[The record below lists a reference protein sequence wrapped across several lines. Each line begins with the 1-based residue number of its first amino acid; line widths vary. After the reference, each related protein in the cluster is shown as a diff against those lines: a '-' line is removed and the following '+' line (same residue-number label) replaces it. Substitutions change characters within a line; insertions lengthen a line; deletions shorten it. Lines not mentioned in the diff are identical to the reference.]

1 VGRKKY
7 NMNQYSKRR
16 EALLYHAKPTPGK
29 IKVVPTK
36 KYATQRDLSLA
47 YSPGVA
53 EPCLEIAK
61 DVRNV
66 YKYTSKGNLVAVIS
80 NGTAVL
86 GLGDI
91 GPEASKPVMEGK
103 ALLFKIFADI
113 DVFDIEIDTKDVESF
128 IATVKN
134 ISPTFGGINLE
145 DIKAPESFEIERR
158 LVNELN
164 IPVMHDDQ
172 HGTAII
178 SSAALLNA
186 LELAGKDI
194 SKIKI
199 VVSGAGSAALA
210 CTNLYLA
217 LGVKKEHVIMF
228 DKDGVLS
235 PDRLDLSEMQRPYAN
250 GSAGMTL
257 GEAMK
262 NADVF
267 LGLSAG
273 NLLSPQMLLDMAADP
288 IVFAMANPVPEIDY
302 NLAINTRKDIIMAT
316 GRSDH
321 PNQVNNVLGFPY
333 IFRGALDV
341 RATRINEEMKMAA
354 VRALAT
360 LAKESVPEQVNIA
373 YGETKLIFGRD
384 YIIPKPFDPRLI
396 TTVAPAVARAA
407 MESGV
412 SLQPITDWEAYHD
425 ELLER
430 LGSDNKMVRLLTNRA
445 KTEPKR
451 VVFAEADH
459 LDVLKAAQIAMEE
472 GIAIPILLGNRETIL
487 ELKDELGFDNE
498 VEIIDP
504 KSSEEDAR
512 RNRYVD
518 IFWKSRQRRGIQAID
533 AQKWMRERNYFAAMM
548 VNEGEADA
556 VVSGYSR
563 SYPTVVKPMMQLI
576 GKAPGISL
584 IATTNMMMTSRGPM
598 FLSDTAINPN
608 PSSDDLAKIAL
619 MTAKTVRMFGMEP
632 VIAMVSFSN
641 FGSSQDVNASK
652 VSVAVSYLHQ
662 YYPDLI
668 VDGELQADFALN
680 PEMLK
685 SKFPFSKL
693 AGKKVNTLIFPSLAA
708 ANITYKMLKELYKVD
723 SVGPIM
729 MGMKAPVHIFQL
741 GASVEEMVNMVSV
754 AVVDAQEKERRRKR
768 WQEEG

>member
-1 VGRKKY
+1 MST
-7 NMNQYSKRR
+7 NNKRR

-61 DVRNV
+61 DVNNV
-66 YKYTSKGNLVAVIS
+66 YKYTAKGNLVAVIT

-86 GLGDI
+86 GLGNI

-103 ALLFKIFADI
+103 ALLFKIFSDI
-113 DVFDIEIDTKDVESF
+113 DVFDIEIDATDIDKFVE
-128 IATVKN
+128 TVKA

-158 LVNELN
+158 LVEELN

-186 LELAGKDI
+186 LELANK
-194 SKIKI
+194 KIEKVKL

-210 CTNLYLA
+210 CANLYVL
-217 LGVKKEHVIMF
+217 LGIDPKKIIMF

-235 PDRLDLSEMQRPYAN
+235 SDRTDLSELQKKYAFAKPN
-250 GSAGMTL
+250 STL
-257 GEAMK
+257 KEALVD
-262 NADVF
+262 ADVF

-273 NLLSPQMLLDMAADP
+273 NILKPEMLLGMANDP

-302 NLAINTRKDIIMAT
+302 SLAVSTRKDIIMAT
-316 GRSDH
+316 GRSDF

-341 RATRINEEMKMAA
+341 RATKINEAMKMAA
-354 VRALAT
+354 VKALAC
-360 LAKESVPEQVNIA
+360 LAKQSVPEQVNIA

-396 TTVAPAVARAA
+396 STVAPAVAKAA
-407 MESGV
+407 MDSGV
-412 SLQPITDWEAYHD
+412 AQIEITDWEKYKD
-425 ELLER
+425 DLLER
-430 LGSDNKMVRLLTNRA
+430 LGSDNKIVRLLYNRA
-445 KTEPKR
+445 KTDPKR
-451 VVFAEADH
+451 IVFAEADH
-459 LDVLKAAQIAMEE
+459 LDVLKAAQIVLEE
-472 GIAIPILLGNRETIL
+472 GIGIPILLGNKETIL
-487 ELKDELGFDNE
+487 ELKAELGFEAE
-498 VEIIDP
+498 VAIFDP
-504 KSSEEDAR
+504 KTKEEDKRRLHYAEMYWKAR
-512 RNRYVD
+512 RR
-518 IFWKSRQRRGIQAID
+518 KGITLLD

-556 VVSGYSR
+556 LVTGYSR
-563 SYPTVVKPMMQLI
+563 SYPTVVKPIMELI
-576 GKAPGISL
+576 GKAPGVSR
-584 IATTNMMMTSRGPM
+584 IATTNVMLTERGPM

-608 PSSDDLAKIAL
+608 PTADDLAKIAI
-619 MTAKTVRMFGMEP
+619 MTTKVIKMFGIDP

-641 FGSSQDVNASK
+641 FGSSKNEGATK
-652 VSVAVSYLHQ
+652 VREAVAYLHK

-668 VDGELQADFALN
+668 IDGEIQTDFALN
-680 PEMLK
+680 AEMLK

-693 AGKKVNTLIFPSLAA
+693 AGHKVNTLIFPNLES
-708 ANITYKMLKELYKVD
+708 ANITYKMLKELNKIE
-723 SVGPIM
+723 SIGPIM
-729 MGMKAPVHIFQL
+729 LGLDKPVHIFQL
-741 GASVEEMVNMVSV
+741 GASVEEMVNMAAV
-754 AVVDAQEKERRRKR
+754 AVVDAQEKEKR
-768 WQEEG
+768 YKSK